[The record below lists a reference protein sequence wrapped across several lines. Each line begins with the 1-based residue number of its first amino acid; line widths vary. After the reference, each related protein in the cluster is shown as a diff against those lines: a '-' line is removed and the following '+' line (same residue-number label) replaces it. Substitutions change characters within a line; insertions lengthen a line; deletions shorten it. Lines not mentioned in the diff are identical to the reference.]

1 MSQQSQHEEQIRVY
15 RGSHDEYSS
24 HDSDMRDDD
33 YTYTPQ
39 LSRSDV
45 EEHFRPREEWRQKA
59 SAVFPEHRPTLSAGQ
74 RMALAI
80 VSVSV
85 LPLLV
90 GILIASNV
98 SSENAGDP
106 LLIGS
111 RLLGLL
117 LVCLT
122 IMAVNWSVNRRR

>member
-1 MSQQSQHEEQIRVY
+1 MSQQSQHEENIRVY
-15 RGSHDEYSS
+15 RGGSEYSS
-24 HDSDMRDDD
+24 QEARGQDES
-33 YTYTPQ
+33 YAYTPQ

-45 EEHFRPREEWRQKA
+45 EERFQPHEEWRQKA
-59 SAVFPEHRPTLSAGQ
+59 SVVQDSRQTLSAGQ

-85 LPLLV
+85 LVPLV
-90 GILIASNV
+90 GILIAANI

-106 LLIGS
+106 LIIGS

-122 IMAVNWSVNRRR
+122 IVGVNWTFNRHR